1 MGLFDRKKPAA
12 SARRRVVVLGIDGTP
27 YTFIQRM
34 VQEGRMPHLARV
46 IAGGTLLRM
55 NSVHPTVS
63 SVAWS
68 SFMTGKNPA
77 KHGIFG
83 FVDREPATMKVFIPT
98 SQAMKSPTLWEILSA
113 AGKRV
118 IVINVPVTYP
128 PRPVNGILIADFL
141 APKLEKA
148 VYPPALAATLQSW
161 GYRIDTDP
169 WLGHESKDKLL
180 EDVNLVFDR
189 RVEAMFRLMEQEE
202 WDYFHC
208 HIMETDRLFHFLWE
222 EMETN
227 DPVYAPRF
235 FAFIQKLDQL
245 IGELTRRLDEHTDL
259 LIMSDHGFCTL
270 EKEVYV
276 NHWLAEEEWL
286 KFAVPA
292 PKSVADISGETIAY
306 SMDPGRI
313 FINLRGRERDGRV
326 PPAEYE
332 HWRERIIQ
340 GALALRDPD
349 TGRPLFRAALRRE
362 EIYHGPLLPQAADI
376 ILVPHEGFDP
386 KGSVNKEQL
395 TYKGPALVGMH
406 TYDDAALVIAGRRIA
421 PARTPWVAD
430 VMPAILELM
439 GVANPGDLDGQSL
452 LSLT

>member
-1 MGLFDRKKPAA
+1 MGLFDRKKPEL
-12 SARRRVVVLGIDGTP
+12 RRRVAVLGIDGTP
-27 YTFIQRM
+27 FTFLQRRLA
-34 VQEGRMPHLARV
+34 EGTMPNLRRLV
-46 IAGGTLLRM
+46 SAGTFLRIH
-55 NSVHPTVS
+55 SVYPTVS

-83 FVDREPATMKVFIPT
+83 FVDRNPATMEVFIPT
-98 SQAMKSPTLWEILSA
+98 SRAMQSRTLWEILSE

-118 IVINVPVTYP
+118 VVMNVPVTYP

-169 WLGHESKDKLL
+169 WLGHDSKDKLL

-189 RVEAMFRLMEQEE
+189 RVEAMFRLMEQED

-235 FAFIQKLDQL
+235 FAFIQKIDAL
-245 IGELTRRLDEHTDL
+245 IGELARRLDEDTT
-259 LIMSDHGFCTL
+259 LIVMSDHGFCTL

-276 NHWLAEEEWL
+276 NHWLMEEGWL
-286 KFAVPA
+286 RFASPA
-292 PKSVADISGETIAY
+292 PKSVADISAESIAY
-306 SMDPGRI
+306 SMDPGRV
-313 FINLRGRERDGRV
+313 FINLQGREKYGRV
-326 PPAEYE
+326 PPAEYAR
-332 HWRERIIQ
+332 WRERIAAA
-340 GALALRDPD
+340 ALALHDPD
-349 TGRPLFRAALRRE
+349 SGRPFFSHARMRE
-362 EIYHGPLLPQAADI
+362 EVYHGPLLEQAADI
-376 ILVPHEGFDP
+376 ILVPHNGFDP
-386 KGSVNKEQL
+386 KGAVNKGEL
-395 TYKGPALVGMH
+395 TFKGPALVGMH
-406 TYDDAALVIAGRRIA
+406 TYDDASLLIAGQRDVA
-421 PARTPWVAD
+421 VHDSVWVAD
-430 VMPAILELM
+430 VMPTILDLM
-439 GVANPGDLDGQSL
+439 GVPVPADLDGRSL
-452 LSLT
+452 ARK